1 MSYRKSLRYWIVIA
15 LLGLASAGVIARY
28 AFLASREDSSQP
40 IKDVRIERGRIL
52 DRNGIVLAVDSPL
65 YNISVWK
72 PETDKEDFPKE
83 ASRLSAILGI
93 PSEEILAKWSSG
105 SADFFYIKK
114 RVTPSI
120 ARAVQ
125 EIKSTGAFTGV
136 TVEQI
141 PGRLYP
147 EGRLASHLLGF
158 VGDENHGLAGVENKY
173 DEVLSAPPPGISPGV
188 TTENRTEVLRGKDVV
203 LTIDANLQF
212 VLEEVGRRAFSEN
225 GAEAVMI
232 LAEDVKSGEILSYV
246 GFPDFDPNVFAT
258 FSPESWRDLP
268 VTYAYEPGSVF
279 KVFSLSSILDLG
291 AITAQTTF
299 ECNGEYVRIAP
310 SGEKIVI
317 KDLNKYGTLNLEG
330 ILAHSSNAGTGYAS
344 DRVDTIDLY
353 DRLRSF
359 GFGSRTGIALLGE
372 VPGALKEPT
381 EWSIRSKPT
390 IAMGQEVMVTA
401 IQMVNAASSVGNA
414 GILMKPLAV
423 RSVLNP
429 DGTIA
434 YENKPQPVR
443 RVISDE
449 SARTVMA
456 AMESAAT
463 MTGTG
468 WRAKIGDMRMSVKT
482 GTAQMYDPATGTY
495 SDKDYIAS
503 TLALFPSE
511 DPRVALYIA
520 IVKPHGENYLGGRVA
535 APVVKEATEAVLSI
549 LDIPRGNTTTIVHP
563 GTVAIPHIQVP
574 EIDSTMPDLTG
585 IPKRLLVPLLD
596 RKDLRVTLR
605 GEGYVFRQSPKAGT
619 ALAPGSSIILEL
631 K

>member
-1 MSYRKSLRYWIVIA
+1 VNYSKSNRYWFVIGF
-15 LLGLASAGVIARY
+15 LCLASVGLIARY
-28 AFLASREDSSQP
+28 AFLAAGKDSSQP
-40 IKDVRIERGRIL
+40 LRDARIERGRIL
-52 DRNGIVLAVDSPL
+52 DRNGTVLAVDSPL

-83 ASRLSAILGI
+83 VDRLSAVLGV

-105 SADFFYIKK
+105 NADFFYIKK
-114 RVTPSI
+114 RVPPSV

-125 EIKSTGAFTGV
+125 DIKSSGALGGV

-188 TTENRTEVLRGKDVV
+188 STDNRTEVLRGKDVV

-212 VLEEVGRRAFSEN
+212 VLEEVGRRAYAEN

-232 LAEDVKSGEILSYV
+232 LAEDIKSGEILSYV
-246 GFPDFDPNVFAT
+246 NFPDFDPNVYAKS
-258 FSPESWRDLP
+258 SPEAWRDLP

-291 AITAQTTF
+291 AITSQTTF
-299 ECNGEYVRIAP
+299 ECNGAYIKIAP

-317 KDLNKYGTLNLEG
+317 KDLNSYGTLDLEG

-344 DRVDTIDLY
+344 DRVDSIDLY

-359 GFGSRTGIALLGE
+359 GFGTRTGIALLGE
-372 VPGALKEPT
+372 VPGGLREPM

-390 IAMGQEVMVTA
+390 IAMGQEVTVTA
-401 IQMVNAASSVGNA
+401 VQMVNAASAVGNL

-429 DGTIA
+429 DGTTA

-443 RVISDE
+443 RVISEE
-449 SARTVMA
+449 SARTVMS
-456 AMESAAT
+456 AMESAAA

-503 TLALFPSE
+503 TLALFPAE
-511 DPRVALYIA
+511 DPRIALYIA
-520 IVKPHGENYLGGRVA
+520 VVKPRGVDYLGGRVA

-549 LDIPRGNTTTIVHP
+549 LDIPRGNTATIVHP
-563 GTVAIPHIQVP
+563 GTVSLPRIQLP
-574 EIDSTMPDLTG
+574 EIVSTMPDLTG
-585 IPKRLLVPLLD
+585 IPKRLLLPLLQ
-596 RKDLRVTLR
+596 RRDLHIILR
-605 GEGYVFRQSPKAGT
+605 GDGYVFRQSPKAG
-619 ALAPGSSIILEL
+619 APLESGSSLILEL
-631 K
+631 R